1 MKVRKRAPF
10 KSEVCVGKD
19 GLWKLL
25 RGFQEVYG
33 KAIQV
38 GVIGEFQFNTL
49 YVLPLKCQGFIHVIH
64 VNSVLGWCSV
74 KGLFRH

>member
-25 RGFQEVYG
+25 RGFQEAYG

-49 YVLPLKCQGFIHVIH
+49 YVLPLSAKVLFMLT
-64 VNSVLGWCSV
+64 VLGWCLV